1 MKGYLVTGTDT
12 GVGKTLIS
20 SALLLRLQAQ
30 HARVAGYK
38 PVAAGLEPDGSNED
52 VELLRH
58 YSQPRLT
65 AAQVC
70 AYPLQAACAPHVAA
84 SAELQTLSIS
94 TILRGAEEL
103 AKDADALV
111 IEGAGGLRVPLSLDP
126 RADTADLF
134 VQLHRAHGLPVVL
147 VVAMRLGC
155 INHALL
161 TAEALVQ
168 RGLPIAGWV
177 ANCVQA
183 DMPYLEDNLLT
194 LQTLL
199 PAPCMGQVPFMPSSN
214 PHERVA
220 QAANCLRL

>member
-12 GVGKTLIS
+12 GVGKSLIS

-38 PVAAGLEPDGSNED
+38 PVAAGLEPDGTNED

-58 YSQPRLT
+58 YSKPPLT

-70 AYPLQAACAPHVAA
+70 AYPLLAACAPHLAA
-84 SAELQTLSIS
+84 SAEMQELTIS
-94 TILRGAEEL
+94 TMLRGAQDL
-103 AKDADALV
+103 AKDADAMV

-134 VQLHRAHGLPVVL
+134 VQLHRALGLPVVL

-161 TAEALVQ
+161 TAEAVRA
-168 RGLPIAGWV
+168 RGLSLAGWV
-177 ANCVQA
+177 ANHVDPAMLAQH
-183 DMPYLEDNLLT
+183 DNIAFLKQT
-194 LQTLL
+194 LQAPLLATIPFQATLDARALRFDL
-199 PAPCMGQVPFMPSSN
+199 PQGWQ
-214 PHERVA
+214 
-220 QAANCLRL
+220 

>member
-103 AKDADALV
+103 AKDADAMV

-161 TAEALVQ
+161 TQEAILA
-168 RGLPIAGWV
+168 RGLKLAGWI
-177 ANCVQA
+177 ANVIDPQMSEQA
-183 DMPYLEDNLLT
+183 TNLAT
-194 LQTLL
+194 LKARLQAPLL
-199 PAPCMGQVPFMPSSN
+199 AHWPWQPDADPAELARS
-214 PHERVA
+214 
-220 QAANCLRL
+220 LRLP

>member
-12 GVGKTLIS
+12 GVGKSLIS

-30 HARVAGYK
+30 NARVAGYK
-38 PVAAGLEPDGSNED
+38 PVAAGLEPDGTNED

-58 YSQPRLT
+58 YSKPPLT
-65 AAQVC
+65 AGQVC
-70 AYPLQAACAPHVAA
+70 AYPLLAACAPHLAA
-84 SAELQTLSIS
+84 SAEMQELSIS
-94 TILRGAEEL
+94 TMLQGAQDL
-103 AKDADALV
+103 AKDADAMV

-134 VQLHRAHGLPVVL
+134 VQLHRALGLPVIL

-161 TAEALVQ
+161 TAEALQQ
-168 RGLPIAGWV
+168 RGLPLTGWV

-183 DMPYLEDNLLT
+183 DMPYLEENVLT
-194 LQTLL
+194 LQALI
-199 PAPCMGQVPFMPSSN
+199 PAPCMGQVPFMGELGV
-214 PHERVA
+214 HERVA

>member
-12 GVGKTLIS
+12 SVGKTLVS
-20 SALLLRLQAQ
+20 SALLLRLQTQ

-38 PVAAGLEPDGSNED
+38 PVAAGLESDGSNED
-52 VELLRH
+52 IELLRH

-70 AYPLQAACAPHVAA
+70 PYPLQAACSPHLAA
-84 SAELQTLSIS
+84 SAELQTIAIS
-94 TILRGAEEL
+94 TLLRGAQDL
-103 AKDADALV
+103 AQQADALV

-126 RADTADLF
+126 PADTADLF

-155 INHALL
+155 LNHALL
-161 TAEALVQ
+161 TAEALQQ
-168 RGLPIAGWV
+168 RGLPLAGWV